1 MGGVFNDIEGPLQ
14 KLHNVIL
21 FDQKRSSG
29 ERHSKG
35 HLAVGM
41 HFNEAINEA

>member
-1 MGGVFNDIEGPLQ
+1 MILRGPYKKYTMLV
-14 KLHNVIL
+14 HNVIF
-21 FDQKRSSG
+21 FDQKRSSD